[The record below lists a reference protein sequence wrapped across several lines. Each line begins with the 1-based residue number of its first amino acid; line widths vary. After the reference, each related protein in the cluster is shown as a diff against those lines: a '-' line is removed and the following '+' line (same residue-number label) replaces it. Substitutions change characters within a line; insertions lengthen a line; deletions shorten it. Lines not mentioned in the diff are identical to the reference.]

1 MSSTL
6 LAVLVC
12 LHTSLAINFPGLR
25 VPLGRPRTSIYS
37 AEACTD
43 VSVTGATS
51 TTPVVLSAGEGRQFT
66 SPGYDGSSTYSAS
79 VKCLWTFVPA
89 AGATLT
95 FSCSAFSVPST
106 AAVGETCAGDFL
118 RFYDNAV
125 GNSLDDKGERY
136 CHSTGPTFS
145 YSSEIQVLF
154 RSAASS
160 TGSTGFDCEVVA
172 SVAAPTAAD
181 CTTVAGPGSG
191 KACMPF
197 TYGSH
202 RIAYDGCIN
211 RATPEQ
217 YIATVPSFEDAPSD
231 STATSASSSSVAE
244 EEDFL
249 ENASEIF
256 NFGGETFDFGSES
269 FGFGGEFGAIS
280 FGPAPRGAVR
290 PRQGA
295 VRPRHGAEE
304 MVFRTVFWCAT
315 AADPSGYVMEWG
327 QCAPGCKADPAGSYV
342 PVAPRRTGAPRSD
355 GKGFTHARQGQTVGQ
370 LTAIIKALAAKTT
383 GPSR

>member
-1 MSSTL
+1 MSSFL
-6 LAVLVC
+6 LAMLVC

-25 VPLGRPRTSIYS
+25 VPLSRPRTSIYS

-51 TTPVVLSAGEGRQFT
+51 ITPIVLASGEGRQFT
-66 SPGYDGSSTYSAS
+66 SPGYDGSSSYAASA
-79 VKCLWTFVPA
+79 KCLWTFAPA

-95 FSCSAFSVPST
+95 FSCSAFTVPST

-136 CHSTGPTFS
+136 CHSTSPAFA
-145 YSSEIQVLF
+145 YSSEVQVLF

-172 SVAAPTAAD
+172 SEAVPTAAD
-181 CTTVAGPGSG
+181 CTTVEGPGVG

-217 YIATVPSFEDAPSD
+217 YIASVPSFDDAPSD
-231 STATSASSSSVAE
+231 SSTTSASSSSSAE

-256 NFGGETFDFGSES
+256 DFGAES

-280 FGPAPRGAVR
+280 FGPAPRGAV
-290 PRQGA
+290 Q
-295 VRPRHGAEE
+295 PRHGAEE

-315 AADPSGYVMEWG
+315 SADPSGYVMEWG

-342 PVAPRRTGAPRSD
+342 PVAPRRTTAPR
-355 GKGFTHARQGQTVGQ
+355 
-370 LTAIIKALAAKTT
+370 
-383 GPSR
+383 